1 MASTLKVKLSEH
13 QSAQRSTDRAIV
25 EHSQDITKNEKALQ
39 TAKNQLKI
47 INDSMHASEDRK
59 NALNT
64 QIKKIEEV
72 LNAKRRDHSHATAQ
86 RQQHADNIKFTQ
98 KALLDVKKQAPA
110 RRQLKP
116 PLQTPAD
123 FLQSPKERQMEI
135 HMHNYLVNKHK
146 YTPGEGKGIYHAPDG
161 KTHKLTRNNG
171 KFQIEEQSNHI
182 P

>member
-1 MASTLKVKLSEH
+1 MASTLELKLAEH
-13 QSAQRSTDRAIV
+13 QTAQRSTDRAIV

-47 INDSMHASEDRK
+47 INDSMHASEERK

-72 LNAKRRDHSHATAQ
+72 LNAKRKDHSHATAQ
-86 RQQHADNIKFTQ
+86 REQHADNIKFTQ

-110 RRQLKP
+110 RRQLRP

-123 FLQSPKERQMEI
+123 FLQTAKELQNDA
-135 HMHNYLVNKHK
+135 HMHSWLEKEK
-146 YTPGEGKGIYHAPDG
+146 GYTKGEGVGIFHDKDG
-161 KTHKLTRNNG
+161 NTHKLTKNNG
-171 KFQIEEQSNHI
+171 KYQIEQQR
-182 P
+182 

>member
-1 MASTLKVKLSEH
+1 MASTLELNLLEH

-47 INDSMHASEDRK
+47 INDSMHASEERK
-59 NALNT
+59 NVLNT

-72 LNAKRRDHSHATAQ
+72 LNAKGKDHSHATAQ

-116 PLQTPAD
+116 PLQIPAD
-123 FLQSPKERQMEI
+123 FLQASKELQTDA

-146 YTPGEGKGIYHAPDG
+146 YTPGEGKGIHHAPDG
-161 KTHKLTRNNG
+161 KTHKLTKKNG
-171 KFQIEEQSNHI
+171 RYQIEEQR
-182 P
+182 

>member
-1 MASTLKVKLSEH
+1 MASTLELKLAEH
-13 QSAQRSTDRAIV
+13 QTAQRSTDRAIV

-72 LNAKRRDHSHATAQ
+72 LNAKRKDHSHATAQ
-86 RQQHADNIKFTQ
+86 REQHADNIKFTQ

-123 FLQSPKERQMEI
+123 FLQSPKELQMEI
-135 HMHNYLVNKHK
+135 HMHNYLQNEKG
-146 YTPGEGKGIYHAPDG
+146 YTKGSGQGIFHDKDG
-161 KTHKLTRNNG
+161 KTHKLTKNSKLR
-171 KFQIEEQSNHI
+171 
-182 P
+182 

>member
-64 QIKKIEEV
+64 QIKHIEEV
-72 LNAKRRDHSHATAQ
+72 LNAKRKDHSHATAQ

-98 KALLDVKKQAPA
+98 KALLDVKKPAAA

-116 PLQTPAD
+116 SLEIPAN
-123 FLQSPKERQMEI
+123 FLQSPKELQNEA
-135 HMHNYLVNKHK
+135 HMHSWLEKK
-146 YTPGEGKGIYHAPDG
+146 KGYTKGEGVGIFHDKDG
-161 KTHKLTRNNG
+161 NTHKLTNNNG
-171 KFQIEEQSNHI
+171 KYQIEQQR
-182 P
+182 